1 MGKIDLTRFENLDS
15 CKNDLGEMSSETQNK
30 GYSAGSERGAK
41 RKKFAIGGGVAVLA
55 VLVLVGISLSS
66 RGNSET
72 TSLPEIS
79 EPSVTEAAV
88 TEVPVTERSEPS
100 EEIILPEKMEYRH
113 EAKDLSNSQI
123 KYIIYQGD
131 KQLSYYKFLTGL
143 ENEKQLRDYFRSILN
158 NVPFDTFKWETPS
171 INAKTITRPFEF
183 IIVNSPHLKN
193 IRPDTG
199 SFREHF
205 RRNAGKLLSI
215 FKNLGGDSILIAP
228 NPPIKNDDFDFN
240 SNRLYR
246 CSSIGPFI
254 KLSST
259 DEENEQV
266 DLMLSTIG
274 KQGLQAGGKNYKTY
288 ISTEGSGVS
297 WLHVRFDPR
306 PKYYSS
312 EYRST

>member
-1 MGKIDLTRFENLDS
+1 MVRICLIFTFLVI
-15 CKNDLGEMSSETQNK
+15 
-30 GYSAGSERGAK
+30 
-41 RKKFAIGGGVAVLA
+41 IGV
-55 VLVLVGISLSS
+55 SLSS
-66 RGNSET
+66 GEKTENT
-72 TSLPEIS
+72 TPESLPDIS
-79 EPSVTEAAV
+79 EPSITKA
-88 TEVPVTERSEPS
+88 PVTEPAVTKTS
-100 EEIILPEKMEYRH
+100 EIIEMEYRH
-113 EAKDLSNSQI
+113 EARDLSSSQI

-143 ENEKQLRDYFRSILN
+143 ENEKQLRDYFRMILN
-158 NVPFDTFKWETPS
+158 DVPFDTFKWETPS
-171 INAKTITRPFEF
+171 INANTITRPFEF

-228 NPPIKNDDFDFN
+228 NPPVKNGDFDYN
-240 SNRLYR
+240 SDRLYR

-259 DEENEQV
+259 EEENEQV

-274 KQGLQAGGKNYKTY
+274 KQGLEAGGKNYKTY

>member
-1 MGKIDLTRFENLDS
+1 MHQIDLTRFENLDN
-15 CKNDLGEMSSETQNK
+15 CKNDEMSSETQNK

-41 RKKFAIGGGVAVLA
+41 KRRFAIGGGAAVLA
-55 VLVLVGISLSS
+55 VLVIIGVSLSS
-66 RGNSET
+66 RNSET

-79 EPSVTEAAV
+79 EPSVTE
-88 TEVPVTERSEPS
+88 VP
-100 EEIILPEKMEYRH
+100 EEIIPPEKMEYRH

-158 NVPFDTFKWETPS
+158 DVPFDTFKWETPS
-171 INAKTITRPFEF
+171 INANTITRPFEF

-205 RRNAGKLLSI
+205 RRNAGKVLSI

-228 NPPIKNDDFDFN
+228 NPPFKNDDFDFN

-246 CSSIGPFI
+246 DWTINRWFI
-254 KLSST
+254 SNKLLP
-259 DEENEQV
+259 EHH
-266 DLMLSTIG
+266 G
-274 KQGLQAGGKNYKTY
+274 
-288 ISTEGSGVS
+288 
-297 WLHVRFDPR
+297 
-306 PKYYSS
+306 
-312 EYRST
+312 

>member
-1 MGKIDLTRFENLDS
+1 MGTHPIFESDFDCLTDN

-41 RKKFAIGGGVAVLA
+41 KRRFAIGGGAAVLA
-55 VLVLVGISLSS
+55 VLVIIGVSLSS
-66 RGNSET
+66 KKSET

-79 EPSVTEAAV
+79 EPSVTEA
-88 TEVPVTERSEPS
+88 PVTERSEPS
-100 EEIILPEKMEYRH
+100 VTEVPEEIIPPEKMEYRH

-143 ENEKQLRDYFRSILN
+143 QNEKQLRDYFRSILN
-158 NVPFDTFKWETPS
+158 DVPFDTFKWETPS
-171 INAKTITRPFEF
+171 INANTITRPFEF

-205 RRNAGKLLSI
+205 RRNGGKLLSI

-228 NPPIKNDDFDFN
+228 NPPFKNDDFDFN

-246 CSSIGPFI
+246 DGTINKWFITRTPWRNSESRQNPDFISMSGPKFLI
-254 KLSST
+254 NRELVKLR
-259 DEENEQV
+259 DHKV
-266 DLMLSTIG
+266 
-274 KQGLQAGGKNYKTY
+274 
-288 ISTEGSGVS
+288 
-297 WLHVRFDPR
+297 
-306 PKYYSS
+306 
-312 EYRST
+312 